1 MFEILSL
8 AASIPAPGFALDSVD
23 ELWRSGFPLPLALGG
38 LALVDSASFGT
49 LLIPLWLL
57 LVPGRLR
64 PARVLLYLGTI
75 VAFYFA
81 VGLAIMAGANVL
93 RADLERFLAATP
105 VIWVQ
110 FLLGA
115 GLLIGSFLIDTKKA
129 GAEPGRITVWR
140 ARAMGVSGAGPAG
153 PGAAALGG
161 AAVPGTVRDTSM
173 LPLMALALTAA
184 GIELASMLPYLAG
197 ITLITG
203 ANVGWAASAGLLA
216 AYCLV
221 MVLPAL
227 LALAARLFAAGAVE
241 PLLQRLSGW
250 LSKNAAETTAWIV
263 GIIGFL
269 LARDAALKLSL
280 FDGFLS

>member
-1 MFEILSL
+1 MFDILSL
-8 AASIPAPGFALDSVD
+8 AASIPAPGLALDSVD

-64 PARVLLYLGTI
+64 PTRILLYLGTI

-81 VGLAIMAGANVL
+81 VGLAIMAGASVL
-93 RADLERFLAATP
+93 RADLARFLAATP

-110 FLLGA
+110 FLLGV
-115 GLLIGSFLIDTKKA
+115 GLVIGSFLIDTKKS
-129 GAEPGRITVWR
+129 GVEPGRITVWR

-153 PGAAALGG
+153 PALGG
-161 AAVPGTVRDTSM
+161 AGAPGTVRDTSM
-173 LPLMALALTAA
+173 LPLMTLALTAA

-203 ANVGWAASAGLLA
+203 ANVGWAACVGLLA

-269 LARDAALKLSL
+269 LARDAAVKLSL